1 MDSGYGRHSRA
12 STLKLCLMSL
22 TTWTIPKKLA
32 LVSRSRP
39 RRWPRGQAKINHF
52 CALPDVGIQERCV
65 RCDAGGRD
73 RHERIVS
80 VRKSVPCP
88 PPDSTQ
94 PRKKAKQ
101 PASTNE
107 KAHAK
112 RDREAPRTPAGAKVS
127 KPQCPSSRPTPC
139 RRRRWKL
146 LLLRS
151 PLRVR
156 MSNLSMTKAGAE
168 VCLRPRE
175 RLGRFLQLP
184 RALRARRQRRAP
196 TPRTLHRMRC
206 KWLTRTRSMS
216 SIARRASSRPG
227 STISCGCW
235 ARRSLP
241 HLPYGSFRE

>member
-80 VRKSVPCP
+80 VRKSVAFP

-112 RDREAPRTPAGAKVS
+112 RDREAPRTPAAAKVS
-127 KPQCPSSRPTPC
+127 KPALPD
-139 RRRRWKL
+139 L
-146 LLLRS
+146 S
-151 PLRVR
+151 PRAV
-156 MSNLSMTKAGAE
+156 SKKAFEAGAAT
-168 VCLRPRE
+168 VASPRVNE
-175 RLGRFLQLP
+175 HPLNDE
-184 RALRARRQRRAP
+184 RRAGRLLATAGAVRP
-196 TPRTLHRMRC
+196 VTPMAHD
-206 KWLTRTRSMS
+206 
-216 SIARRASSRPG
+216 APG
-227 STISCGCW
+227 AAAETSPNP
-235 ARRSLP
+235 AV
-241 HLPYGSFRE
+241 GSWNAVQV